1 MKVEGTV
8 LLVIA
13 VFFAIVAAIYW
24 VWSGEQS
31 GTAML
36 IGTSLLGLLP
46 GSYYFWWSRRMK
58 PRPEDDPHAEREEG
72 AGVVGAF
79 PSSSIW
85 PFCLGLAA
93 ASVALSLVFG
103 FWTAIVGFTIATI
116 AVLGVIRESRRG
128 GVV

>member
-1 MKVEGTV
+1 MKAEGV
-8 LLVIA
+8 ILLIIGF
-13 VFFAIVAAIYW
+13 FFAAAAVVYW
-24 VWSGEQS
+24 IWSGETS

-36 IGTSLLGLLP
+36 TGAALLGLFP
-46 GSYYFWWSRRMK
+46 GGYYFWWSRRMK

-79 PSSSIW
+79 PSSSVW
-85 PFCLGLAA
+85 PFVLGMGIAAIALA
-93 ASVALSLVFG
+93 LVFG
-103 FWTAIVGFTIATI
+103 FWSGVFGIVVVAA